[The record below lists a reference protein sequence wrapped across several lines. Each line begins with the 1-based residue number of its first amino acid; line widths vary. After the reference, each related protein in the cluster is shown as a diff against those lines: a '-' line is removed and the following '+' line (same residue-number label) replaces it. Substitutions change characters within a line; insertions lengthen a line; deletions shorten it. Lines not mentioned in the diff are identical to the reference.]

1 MVSAIIV
8 AAGKGTR
15 MQDTQRKQYLS
26 LAGLPI
32 LTRTLVVFDKCEL
45 VEQIVVVIPQDD
57 FNFCRENILEPAGL
71 AAKILLAPGGRR
83 RQDSVFNGLKAVD
96 PGCSIV
102 AIHDG
107 VRPFLQ
113 VDQLV
118 ECIEGARE
126 SGACIMGVPACETL
140 KQVDASDHI
149 IRTLKRDDV
158 WLAQT
163 PQTFHYDL
171 IRNAHERAR
180 VEGYSATDDACLV
193 ERLGKAVKMVTGS
206 RHNIKITIPEDL
218 EMARYILANFD

>member
-45 VEQIVVVIPQDD
+45 VEQIVVVVPQDD
-57 FNFCRENILEPAGL
+57 FNFCRKNILEPAGL

-83 RQDSVFNGLKAVD
+83 RQDSVFNGLQAVD
-96 PGCSIV
+96 PACSIV

-140 KQVDASDHI
+140 KQVNASDHI

-180 VEGYSATDDACLV
+180 GEGYSATDDAGLV
-193 ERLGKAVKMVTGS
+193 ERLGAAVKMVTGS

>member
-8 AAGKGTR
+8 AAGQGTR

-57 FNFCRENILEPAGL
+57 FNFCRKNILEPAGL

-140 KQVDASDHI
+140 KQVNASDHI

-171 IRNAHERAR
+171 IRSAHERAR

>member
-8 AAGKGTR
+8 AAGQGTR

-57 FNFCRENILEPAGL
+57 FNFCRKNILEPAGL

-140 KQVDASDHI
+140 KQVNASDHI

-171 IRNAHERAR
+171 IRSAHERAR

-218 EMARYILANFD
+218 EMARYILANLD

>member
-8 AAGKGTR
+8 AAGQGTR

-57 FNFCRENILEPAGL
+57 FNFCRKNILEPAGL

-140 KQVDASDHI
+140 KQVNASDHI

-171 IRNAHERAR
+171 IRSAHERAR
-180 VEGYSATDDACLV
+180 VEGFSATDDACLV